1 MAAHDIAVCSTIH
14 PGVLPYLRPWAESL
28 AAQTDPGFDLWVA
41 ADGVADGD
49 LAVLAENGLKVE
61 AVRPTAGS
69 TPAEV
74 RSELFAAV
82 TGDYE
87 LVVAVD
93 ADDVMAPERV
103 AAARRSMAAADLCA
117 CAMDLI
123 DGEGRLLRPGFCA
136 LDDAS
141 PGALGALLPRGNV
154 FGLSNTVWRASVL
167 RGCLPLPQV
176 VAADWFLATAA
187 WLGGARLALDRAPLM
202 LYRQYGDNTAKV
214 VPPFTAVDVRAATEV
229 VLTHQHA
236 VAAHLAAAA
245 GPHRAALDEARLATE
260 RFAVAIADP
269 GLLEAYTAALDRLPP
284 PRVWWTIVAHPELE
298 DLWNT

>member
-93 ADDVMAPERV
+93 TDDVMAPERV

-141 PGALGALLPRGNV
+141 PGALGALLPRANV
-154 FGLSNTVWRASVL
+154 FGLSNTVARFSA
-167 RGCLPLPQV
+167 
-176 VAADWFLATAA
+176 
-187 WLGGARLALDRAPLM
+187 ARLPAAPAGRGRRTGSSPRRPGCAARVSLSIARRSWH
-202 LYRQYGDNTAKV
+202 YRQYGDNTAKV
-214 VPPFTAVDVRAATEV
+214 VPPFTAVDVRAATERGA
-229 VLTHQHA
+229 HA
-236 VAAHLAAAA
+236 PARRRRPPRRGGRSAPRRARRGAAR
-245 GPHRAALDEARLATE
+245 HRALRGRDR
-260 RFAVAIADP
+260 RP
-269 GLLEAYTAALDRLPP
+269 GLA
-284 PRVWWTIVAHPELE
+284 
-298 DLWNT
+298 